1 MPRSLSCLDAHWR
14 HVQVRAIIRPMRA
27 HLPVAAILLLAA
39 CRSSNPRPD
48 SAADLVFRHG
58 AVYTVDAARSWASA
72 VAVREGR
79 IVYVGTDTGAGR
91 WIGPNTE
98 VVDLS
103 GRMLL
108 PGFQDGHVHPLDGG
122 VELGLCNLSAA
133 TSVEQIDSI
142 VRAWAR
148 VHPTAR
154 WVSGG
159 GWELPIFPDA
169 NPTAARL
176 DRLVPDRPALLWAA
190 DGHSGWAN
198 SRALA
203 LAGITRQTPD
213 PPNGRIERDASGAPT
228 GTLREAAVDLV
239 ADLVPKLSDAE
250 QSAGLARAD
259 SLASRFGITT
269 VFSARTE
276 ESDLRAFVAADRA
289 GTLTTRVVA
298 ALAVPGADGD
308 TLLTRLRDWRA
319 RYATAHVHP
328 TAVKLFQ
335 DGVIESG
342 TAALL
347 APYLNRGGSAGTP
360 RRDQAMLDRMAIA
373 FDRAGFQIH
382 VHAIGDR
389 AIRMALDALARARQA
404 NGPGDGRHGIT
415 HLELIDSADIP
426 RFRELGVVANFEPL
440 WADGDTYLT
449 KLTEPYLGAA
459 RSRWLYPI
467 ASVVRSGAVVTGGS
481 DWPVSSLNPLDG
493 IETGITHRDP
503 GDTSGPPWRP
513 EQRVDLTTMIA
524 LYTINAAWAHH
535 LERETGSI
543 EVGKLADLIVLDR
556 NLFELPAV
564 RIHEARVLRTFLEGR
579 TVYRDTT
586 PASTR

>member
-1 MPRSLSCLDAHWR
+1 MAERSRCLPWAPWVPRSPSCPDAPWR
-14 HVQVRAIIRPMRA
+14 RVQVRGIIPLMRP
-27 HLPVAAILLLAA
+27 HLPLTAILLLAA
-39 CRSSNPRPD
+39 CRPSNPRPD
-48 SAADLVFRHG
+48 SAADLVFRNG

-108 PGFQDGHVHPLDGG
+108 PGFQDGHVHPLEGG

-213 PPNGRIERDASGAPT
+213 PPNGRIERDASGAPS
-228 GTLREAAVDLV
+228 GTLREAAVGLV

-250 QSAGLARAD
+250 QSAALARAE
-259 SLASRFGITT
+259 SLASRFGIT
-269 VFSARTE
+269 
-276 ESDLRAFVAADRA
+276 
-289 GTLTTRVVA
+289 
-298 ALAVPGADGD
+298 
-308 TLLTRLRDWRA
+308 
-319 RYATAHVHP
+319 
-328 TAVKLFQ
+328 
-335 DGVIESG
+335 
-342 TAALL
+342 
-347 APYLNRGGSAGTP
+347 
-360 RRDQAMLDRMAIA
+360 
-373 FDRAGFQIH
+373 
-382 VHAIGDR
+382 
-389 AIRMALDALARARQA
+389 
-404 NGPGDGRHGIT
+404 
-415 HLELIDSADIP
+415 
-426 RFRELGVVANFEPL
+426 
-440 WADGDTYLT
+440 
-449 KLTEPYLGAA
+449 
-459 RSRWLYPI
+459 
-467 ASVVRSGAVVTGGS
+467 
-481 DWPVSSLNPLDG
+481 
-493 IETGITHRDP
+493 
-503 GDTSGPPWRP
+503 
-513 EQRVDLTTMIA
+513 
-524 LYTINAAWAHH
+524 
-535 LERETGSI
+535 
-543 EVGKLADLIVLDR
+543 
-556 NLFELPAV
+556 
-564 RIHEARVLRTFLEGR
+564 
-579 TVYRDTT
+579 
-586 PASTR
+586 